1 MSNYSTFFPT
11 GGTGGGGA
19 SNTVYGNR
27 RIFYGPGTCTW
38 TVPSGTTSV
47 QVHVWGGGGAATGAP
62 TAQQGG
68 GGGGGY
74 ARAEYAVTDSDSLAI
89 TIGGVSGTSTV
100 TIPTQ
105 SPSSPV
111 EGGGGA
117 SSTSAVGGAGGN
129 GTVTLGSQHPT
140 SYCFTASGGCG
151 GDSSP
156 CFANCANP
164 TQRPAVTHKWTGTG
178 GGGAA
183 GSPRGPGG
191 CGGLGCAAVGS
202 GFRTAGGGGI
212 AKCAG
217 GGVCGAGGS
226 RGVCGLGKNGR
237 NTNQVF
243 SYDGTPG
250 TLEQATRMNC
260 RDDIWWRVEEI
271 GGAGG
276 VNFTHLD
283 CCDFS
288 HMAMSGGSG
297 SGGGGGGIT
306 FGNSPTGIV
315 NYDTFMASMGGQG
328 GFLGGGGGNIY
339 ICQEA
344 PSLPQTCQNYVYQA
358 CPTDGR
364 GGYAGGAGGGAEGMP
379 GVVIIYW

>member
-11 GGTGGGGA
+11 GSGGGSSTTG
-19 SNTVYGNR
+19 TYRNR

-62 TAQQGG
+62 DARQGG

-89 TIGGVSGTSTV
+89 TIGGPSGTSFID
-100 TIPTQ
+100 IPTQ
-105 SPSSPV
+105 TPVSRV

-117 SSTSAVGGAGGN
+117 SSTSATGGAGGN

-151 GDSSP
+151 GDSHP
-156 CFANCANP
+156 AFITCANP
-164 TQRPAVTHKWTGTG
+164 PNNPNQTQKWIGTG

-183 GSPRGPGG
+183 GSPQGNGG
-191 CGGLGCAAVGS
+191 CGGLGFAQIGGGFSTGS
-202 GFRTAGGGGI
+202 GGGI
-212 AKCAG
+212 GKCANG
-217 GGVCGAGGS
+217 TRCEGGGS
-226 RGVCGLGKNGR
+226 RGCRAAGKSGSNLQQTGGL
-237 NTNQVF
+237 Q
-243 SYDGTPG
+243 
-250 TLEQATRMNC
+250 QATRMSC
-260 RDDIWWRVEEI
+260 RDDIWWRVEDI

-276 VNFTHLD
+276 VAFAAFG
-283 CCDFS
+283 CDNFS

-297 SGGGGGGIT
+297 SGGGGGGISFT
-306 FGNSPTGIV
+306 QSPTITV
-315 NYDTFMASMGGQG
+315 YANFMASMGGQG

-339 ICQEA
+339 ICQDQPTA
-344 PSLPQTCQNYVYQA
+344 PQTCFNYTYQA
-358 CPTDGR
+358 CSNDGR

>member
-11 GGTGGGGA
+11 GSGGGG
-19 SNTVYGNR
+19 SSTTGNLGNR

-89 TIGGVSGTSTV
+89 TIGGVSGTSSV

-105 SPSSPV
+105 SPGSPISAT
-111 EGGGGA
+111 GGS
-117 SSTSAVGGAGGN
+117 SSTSSTGGAGGN
-129 GTVTLGSQHPT
+129 GSVSLASPQPT
-140 SYCFTASGGCG
+140 DYCFTACGGCG
-151 GDSSP
+151 GDGST
-156 CFANCANP
+156 CFASCANP
-164 TQRPAVTHKWTGTG
+164 PQSPTRTHRWTTTG
-178 GGGAA
+178 GGGGA

-191 CGGLGCAAVGS
+191 CGGQSDAMTGN
-202 GFRTAGGGGI
+202 GFRAAGGGGTMS
-212 AKCAG
+212 CG
-217 GGVCGAGGS
+217 GGSTCGGGGS
-226 RGVCGLGKNGR
+226 RGSQTVGKAGANLQQMI
-237 NTNQVF
+237 TSSTSLQ
-243 SYDGTPG
+243 
-250 TLEQATRMNC
+250 QAVRMNC
-260 RDDIWWRVEEI
+260 RDDIWWKVEEI

-276 VNFTHLD
+276 VNWNELT
-283 CCDFS
+283 CCSFS
-288 HMAMSGGSG
+288 HMVMSGGSG
-297 SGGGGGGIT
+297 AGGGGGGIS
-306 FGNSPTGIV
+306 FGNSPTGITR
-315 NYDTFMASMGGQG
+315 YDSFMGSMGGQG
-328 GFLGGGGGNIY
+328 GFLGGGGGNVY
-339 ICQEA
+339 ICQQD
-344 PSLPQTCQNYVYQA
+344 SGQTNPCWNYVYQA

>member
-11 GGTGGGGA
+11 GGGGGSSTTG
-19 SNTVYGNR
+19 VLGNR

-47 QVHVWGGGGAATGAP
+47 QVHVWGGGGAATGSP

-89 TIGGVSGTSTV
+89 TIGGVSGTSSV

-105 SPSSPV
+105 SPGSPISATGGSSSTSSS
-111 EGGGGA
+111 GGGGGSGSVSLA
-117 SSTSAVGGAGGN
+117 SP
-129 GTVTLGSQHPT
+129 HPT
-140 SYCFTASGGCG
+140 DYCFTASGGSG
-151 GDSSP
+151 GNNSP
-156 CFANCANP
+156 CFVQCNN
-164 TQRPAVTHKWTGTG
+164 RPCDPNHCFRWTGTG

-191 CGGLGCAAVGS
+191 NGRQGCASVGDFS
-202 GFRTAGGGGI
+202 TGGGGGI
-212 AKCAG
+212 G
-217 GGVCGAGGS
+217 GPATCGSMGAGS
-226 RGVCGLGKNGR
+226 RGCNSSGKSGCNSNCSGNCLAFER
-237 NTNQVF
+237 A
-243 SYDGTPG
+243 S
-250 TLEQATRMNC
+250 RMDC
-260 RDDIWWRVEEI
+260 RDDLWWRVEEI

-276 VNFTHLD
+276 LGWGSLTCQEQNF
-283 CCDFS
+283 FV
-288 HMAMSGGSG
+288 MSGGSG

-306 FGNSPTGIV
+306 FKGVPFTPYGV
-315 NYDTFMASMGGQG
+315 FMGSMGAPG

-339 ICQEA
+339 YCQQV
-344 PSLPQTCQNYVYQA
+344 PTNSNTCASYVYEA
-358 CPTDGR
+358 CPTDGK